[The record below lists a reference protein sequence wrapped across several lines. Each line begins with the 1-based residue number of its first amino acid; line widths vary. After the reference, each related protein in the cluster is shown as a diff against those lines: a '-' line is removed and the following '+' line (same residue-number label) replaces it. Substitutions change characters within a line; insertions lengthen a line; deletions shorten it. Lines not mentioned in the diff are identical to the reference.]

1 MIIYMQDMRNAK
13 MCAKGVRAFFIK
25 HGFDH
30 QDFLKNGI
38 DAQLL
43 LATSDTMAVQVVEIA
58 EKWAEVA
65 NKQSGISTKLE

>member
-13 MCAKGVRAFFIK
+13 MCAKGVRAFFIR

-43 LATSDTMAVQVVEIA
+43 LATNDTMAIQVVEIA
-58 EKWAEVA
+58 EKWVEVA
-65 NKQSGISTKLE
+65 NKR